1 MSLKDTRPS
10 AVQKKFNQVRA
21 VFRLLFFISLILCFF
36 VVALVHTALNRNLV
50 KRRQKLL
57 NNASFFSRLMLK
69 AFNVELICKENIPE
83 NENSLV
89 IGNHMGFIDI
99 VCLQA
104 LRGSVF
110 ITSLEMK
117 NTPVLGQITDLGAC
131 AYVDRKNRMNIHEEL
146 KGIVS
151 VLKEGFRVV
160 LYAESVASDGEKVL
174 PFKKTLIMSAGLA
187 ERPIRPFVFNFRSVN
202 GGPVYFSQ
210 RDSLCWY
217 GDQTF
222 FPAIWRSMQ
231 LNSVLCEIEFLPLVF
246 PKVEDDRTKVANYLH
261 QMISEKFVPF
271 YPSMNLEPEP
281 ADIPSLSVVQK
292 TEQA

>member
-1 MSLKDTRPS
+1 MLKDTRPS
-10 AVQKKFNQVRA
+10 AVKDIFNKIRA
-21 VFRLLFFISLILCFF
+21 TFRFLFFAFLILCFF
-36 VVALVHTALNRNLV
+36 VSAIYFSILNRDLV
-50 KRRQKLL
+50 KRRKKLL
-57 NNASFFSRLMLK
+57 QNSAFYAKFMLK

-83 NENSLV
+83 DENSLV
-89 IGNHMGFIDI
+89 VGNHMGFIDI

-117 NTPVLGQITDLGAC
+117 HTPVLGQITDLGGC
-131 AYVDRKNRMNIHEEL
+131 AYVNRKNRMNIHEEL
-146 KGIVS
+146 KGITE

-160 LYAESVASDGEKVL
+160 LYAESVASDGERVL

-187 ERPIRPFVFNFRSVN
+187 HKPIRPFVFNFRSVN

-222 FPAIWRSMQ
+222 FPAIWRSLQ
-231 LNSVLCEIEFLPLVF
+231 LDAVICEIEFLPLLF
-246 PKVEDDRTKVANYLH
+246 PNVEDDRTKVANLLH
-261 QMISEKFVPF
+261 QIVSDKFVPF
-271 YPSMNLEPEP
+271 YPSMNMEVDAQTSNILSH
-281 ADIPSLSVVQK
+281 SL
-292 TEQA
+292 